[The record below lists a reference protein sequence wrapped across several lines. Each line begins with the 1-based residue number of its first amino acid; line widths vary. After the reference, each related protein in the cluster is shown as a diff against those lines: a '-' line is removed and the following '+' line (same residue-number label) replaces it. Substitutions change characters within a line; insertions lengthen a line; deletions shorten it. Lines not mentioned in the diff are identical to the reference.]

1 MPVRCSRDG
10 KRKDKCYARL
20 RRKRKKMRSRDVE
33 RISDRVN
40 VNQKVTCD
48 DVVEIRRGE
57 IKKKRKSKK
66 RAVTDIK
73 NNKED
78 EDLLKF
84 VSFFWYIWEMYR
96 VFYCS

>member
-1 MPVRCSRDG
+1 M
-10 KRKDKCYARL
+10 
-20 RRKRKKMRSRDVE
+20 E